1 MTTDTLGIKKIIK
14 KYYEQI
20 YAHRFNKQNGP
31 ISLKTQSA
39 EIHTRKILI
48 DNLNKSISVK
58 EIESI
63 INKLPKQK
71 APDPDGFTHGFYQ
84 HLRKKLCQIF

>member
-63 INKLPKQK
+63 INNLPE
-71 APDPDGFTHGFYQ
+71 
-84 HLRKKLCQIF
+84 KKSLDTDEF